1 MAQPQR
7 PKRRPRSIVICGLTA
22 LWAMAAAL
30 AITVGP
36 LTRAQA
42 TEAHAPVL
50 LTLPEPTG
58 PHRIG
63 TVSLHLIDRTRTDP
77 FVPDPRAREIM
88 VQLWYPAARTAGY
101 PTAPWLSP
109 GAVPHF
115 EASNGLPPGAA
126 RLPRTHGHVGA
137 PVLPGR
143 DPVLVYSP
151 SFGGDRGFA
160 TAQVEDLAS
169 FGYIV
174 VTVDHTHDA
183 SEVEFPD
190 GRVETATIA
199 DADDTLLAEAVAV
212 RAADVRFVLDA
223 LATIAAG
230 GTVAPGRLASSP
242 VADAEHHRLPHG
254 LAGALDLRRVG
265 VFGHSFGGAAAAAA
279 IHADPRIQAGV
290 NMDGTFFG
298 PDGVAG
304 SDRPFLLL
312 SSDHPTIP
320 EDPTWDELF
329 ANQQGPILELRLDGS
344 AHLSFNDGQLLYPQV
359 AGVLG
364 LGPADLVTLVGSI
377 NPQRSIAVQRRY
389 LRAFF
394 DQHLRQRREP
404 LLAGPSPR
412 FPEIQFVRS
421 GP

>member
-7 PKRRPRSIVICGLTA
+7 SKRRPRSIVVCGLAGLVA
-22 LWAMAAAL
+22 LVAAL

-42 TEAHAPVL
+42 TEANAPVQ

-63 TVSLHLIDRTRTDP
+63 TVSLHLIDHTRTDP
-77 FVPDPRAREIM
+77 FVPDQRTREIM

-115 EASNGLPPGAA
+115 EASNGLPPGAV

-169 FGYIV
+169 YGYIV

-199 DADDTLLAEAVAV
+199 DADDTQLAEAVAV

-230 GTVAPGRLASSP
+230 GNP
-242 VADAEHHRLPHG
+242 DAEHHRLPHG

-265 VFGHSFGGAAAAAA
+265 VFGHSLGGAAAAAA
-279 IHADPRIQAGV
+279 IRTDPRIRAGV
-290 NMDGTFFG
+290 NMDGTLFG

-329 ANQQGPILELRLDGS
+329 ANQQGPILELRLVGS

-364 LGPADLVTLVGSI
+364 LGPDDLVALVGSI
-377 NPQRSIAVQRRY
+377 NPQRSTAVQRRY

-394 DQHLRQRREP
+394 DHYVRHRREP